1 MRLFFIVI
9 VLFSAA
15 QLQSQQLKNNDTNE
29 LAEVSSFRKFIFGNR
44 HISSPRGQFYI
55 GFGYN
60 KEWYTKSNINITNK
74 SGTWDF
80 TLHKMTAKDRPKFGE
95 VFRVAISIPQY
106 GYRFGYWLPSSHFGI
121 ELNFDHAKYV
131 VDEYQTVRLTGRIND
146 KMYDLDTLIHPV
158 NFFDMEHTD
167 GANFLL
173 LNLMFRRPLVQSRF
187 LSVYSIAKLGGGIVI
202 PRTDVTLFGNRMNN
216 RFHIAGQVAGLETG
230 VRIELLK
237 FFWIEPTIKGV
248 VTNFNNVLAVGAD
261 ERISHRFGAFMI
273 MAHAG
278 FSVPLG
284 KVHSGRLPR

>member
-1 MRLFFIVI
+1 MRLYFIVFLLI
-9 VLFSAA
+9 SAVQIHA
-15 QLQSQQLKNNDTNE
+15 QELKNGNTAGISE
-29 LAEVSSFRKFIFGNR
+29 TRSFYKIICGNR
-44 HISSPRGQFYI
+44 VIDSPKGQFYI

-60 KEWYTKSNINITNK
+60 KEWYTKSNINVK
-74 SGTWDF
+74 DESGDWDF
-80 TLHKMTAKDRPKFGE
+80 TLHKMTAKDRPKLNE

-131 VDEYQTVRLTGRIND
+131 VDEYQTVRLTGRIDD
-146 KMYDLDTLIHPV
+146 KIYDLDTLVHPV

-173 LNLMFRRPLVQSRF
+173 LNLMFRRPLVQTRF
-187 LSVYSIAKLGGGIVI
+187 VDIYGVAKLGGGIVI
-202 PRTDVTLFGNRMNN
+202 PRSDVTLFGQRWNHC
-216 RFHIAGQVAGLETG
+216 FHVAGQVAGLETG
-230 VRIELLK
+230 LRIELLNY
-237 FFWIEPTIKGV
+237 FWIEPTIKGAFA
-248 VTNFNNVLAVGAD
+248 NFNTVLAVDDAL
-261 ERISHRFGAFMI
+261 ISHRFGAFMV